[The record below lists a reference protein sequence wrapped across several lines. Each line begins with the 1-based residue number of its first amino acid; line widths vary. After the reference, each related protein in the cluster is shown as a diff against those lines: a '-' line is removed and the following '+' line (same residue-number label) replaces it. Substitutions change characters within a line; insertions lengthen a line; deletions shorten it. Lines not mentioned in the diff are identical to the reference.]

1 MARIASVALALL
13 CAVTLGG
20 CGLLAREAGLVTA
33 SDVAG
38 DKTGALEGISV
49 ATKDDLGKKDR
60 RLLVDVDILHD
71 VKVEATGDFEVAI
84 SSDVLPRIR
93 ATVLG
98 AGPVAMDLRVL
109 DIQTS
114 SNPDDHHLKSVE
126 VHQLVFVQYEGEW
139 VLVLQL
145 ARTGLVP
152 ESGSSV
158 NAYQYVTYPAG
169 LAKDM
174 TRDAAIQYVDAVL
187 DLAAKA
193 KL

>member
-1 MARIASVALALL
+1 
-13 CAVTLGG
+13 VTLGG